1 MSREIGVVED
11 TLYVP
16 MLGRIYASE
25 NCSTILYDQKA
36 LELKAK
42 LPEEQVNNHTQTQY
56 TYLASAIRSANMDRY
71 IADFLKRKPDGII
84 VQLGCGLE
92 TTYYRDDHGQT
103 KWYEID
109 LPDVIEYRK
118 KLLPEQE
125 REEYIAADAFQ
136 KQWIEQIRSFNPD
149 RPLLITAGGLFYY
162 FEEGKVLALIHMLQN
177 YGDIE
182 LLFDAVNKSGMLMM
196 RKKYMKTVGHEDAKM
211 FFYVDSA
218 EKFASALGSTVKVM
232 AEEKFY
238 SHTKKSGLHLS
249 TKLSMTV
256 SDWLSMLKMIHLELY
271 DESITESE

>member
-25 NCSTILYDQKA
+25 NCRSILYDQKA
-36 LELKAK
+36 LELKEK

-162 FEEGKVLALIHMLQN
+162 F
-177 YGDIE
+177 
-182 LLFDAVNKSGMLMM
+182 
-196 RKKYMKTVGHEDAKM
+196 
-211 FFYVDSA
+211 
-218 EKFASALGSTVKVM
+218 
-232 AEEKFY
+232 
-238 SHTKKSGLHLS
+238 
-249 TKLSMTV
+249 
-256 SDWLSMLKMIHLELY
+256 
-271 DESITESE
+271 